1 MMRIDVSPDLLEECL
16 TGTHQVTS
24 REERAMDRQ
33 QLDQLVDTFFVCN
46 RQQIS
51 EIFDELLSAME
62 AESTLPPGGLMSR
75 NYETAQVNPEIHT
88 LPGNLKDARD
98 AIFPFFWGTDSWY
111 SKLHLENVK
120 GPPNFASLIGALA
133 CLLKNPNL
141 CVDTYCLRSNELEV
155 KAITALANLIFYHT
169 DSPWGVFT
177 MGGTISNL
185 YGGKLGIEKVVPH
198 AMRDG
203 LGNHRVVGVV
213 SEAAHYSNA
222 TLAGW
227 LGMGTGN
234 LHAVPTDQACAMRL
248 DLLEE
253 TLHDLYRDGARVAFV
268 IATFGSTD
276 AFGIDDIRAIRE
288 ITDRVAQ
295 QYSAVT
301 PHLHVDAAAGW
312 TVCFL
317 TEYDTRQNPLGLD
330 EQTLPLIEQTQR
342 MAAGFRYA
350 DSVTIDFHKMG
361 WGHYP
366 SSAFIVNRRNDLAR
380 LFRTVQDVPYFCE
393 ADYRHD
399 PALFTLECSRPA
411 IGPYTVM
418 ASLNGI
424 GLQGYQLL
432 VANAIDMARVLKER
446 IARLDYCK
454 VLNRDTPGPAV
465 VWWVL
470 PHGRNANDIYQR
482 IENGSLRAEDC
493 RRYFSEIQ
501 RLFEKREATLDP
513 TRDARLTFTTCM
525 GYKPH
530 GIPLPAWKAV
540 IYNPKTDLAVID
552 RLISSIEELM

>member
-1 MMRIDVSPDLLEECL
+1 
-16 TGTHQVTS
+16 
-24 REERAMDRQ
+24 MDHEK
-33 QLDQLVDTFFVCN
+33 LKQLVDTFFVCD
-46 RQQIS
+46 RAQIR
-51 EIFDELLSAME
+51 EIFDEFLSAMV
-62 AESTLPPGGLMSR
+62 AESTLPPGGVMSR
-75 NYETAQVNPEIHT
+75 NYETAQANPEIHT

-98 AIFPFFWGTDSWY
+98 AVFPFFWGTDGWY

-120 GPPNFASLIGALA
+120 GPANFASLVGALA

-185 YGGKLGIEKVVPH
+185 YGGKLGIEKVVPQ
-198 AMRDG
+198 AMQNG
-203 LGNHRVVGVV
+203 LNGQRVVGLV

-227 LGMGTGN
+227 LGIGTNN
-234 LHAVPTDQACAMRL
+234 LHAIATDHQCAMRL
-248 DLLEE
+248 DLLEQKIE
-253 TLHDLYRDGARVAFV
+253 QLYQEQARVAFV

-276 AFGIDDIRAIRE
+276 AYGIDDIRAIRE
-288 ITDRVAQ
+288 IIERTAARHNAPV
-295 QYSAVT
+295 
-301 PHLHVDAAAGW
+301 PHLHVDAAVGW
-312 TVCFL
+312 VSCFL
-317 TEYDTRQNPLGLD
+317 TEYNIDDNPFRIEEDTLD
-330 EQTLPLIEQTQR
+330 LIRQTQR
-342 MAAGFRYA
+342 MTEGFRYS

-380 LFRTVQDVPYFCE
+380 LFRTIQEVPYFCE

-411 IGPYTVM
+411 FGPYTVM

-424 GLQGYQLL
+424 GLEGYQMLF
-432 VANAIDMARVLKER
+432 ANAIELANKLKRR
-446 IARLDYCK
+446 IEELEYCK
-454 VLNRDTPGPAV
+454 VLNFDTPGPSV

-470 PHGRNANDIYQR
+470 PHGRDAKAILRR
-482 IENGSLRAEDC
+482 IENGEIDEGEC
-493 RRYFSEIQ
+493 RRYFHEIQ

-513 TRDARLTFTTCM
+513 ARDARLSFTTSM
-525 GYKPH
+525 GYMPRR
-530 GIPLPAWKAV
+530 IPLPAWKAV
-540 IYNPKTDLAVID
+540 FFNPKTDLSVID
-552 RLISSIEELM
+552 RIIDSIEELM